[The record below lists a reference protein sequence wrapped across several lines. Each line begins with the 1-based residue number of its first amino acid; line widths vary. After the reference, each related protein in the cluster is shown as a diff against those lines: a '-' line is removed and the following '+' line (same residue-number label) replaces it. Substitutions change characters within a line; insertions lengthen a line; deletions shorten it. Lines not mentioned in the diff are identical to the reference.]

1 MTINYTPLLDLPI
14 IETNSE
20 VGQWGNVVNYAL
32 TNYLDIAI
40 AGITNLTGSNFS
52 GSPNYDLTLTLTA
65 GDSGGTNIVY
75 NTAQYSTIRVS
86 SLNANS
92 TIIAPSSSRSYKII
106 NADNTYTLTIKA
118 AGQTGV
124 TVNPGASLVAV
135 FNNAP
140 VNADYVGLGVQA
152 SGILTAGQLVKGA
165 GTTVVTPATA
175 GTDYVAPG
183 TATTFTALQTF
194 AGSTSN
200 LAQSL
205 ANSAEVVTVNASAA
219 GGTINYYVTTQSIAY
234 YTVNASGNWTVN
246 FRASSGTTLNT
257 ALNTGRSVTVALL
270 ATQGATPY
278 YNDIIQIDGN
288 TIIPKYQGGSAW
300 SAGNASGIDVYVY
313 TIIKTAS
320 ATFTVLASQTQFK

>member
-1 MTINYTPLLDLPI
+1 MAITRTSLLDLPI
-14 IETNSE
+14 IETDTE
-20 VGQWGNVVNYAL
+20 TGAWGNVVNNGL
-32 TNYLDIAI
+32 TQYLDIAI

-52 GSPNYDLTLTLTA
+52 GSPNYDLTLTLTE
-65 GDSGGTNIVY
+65 GDSGASNIVY
-75 NTAQYSTIRVS
+75 NSAQYSTIRVS

-92 TIIAPSSSRSYKII
+92 TIIAPASSRSYKVI
-106 NADNTYTLTIKA
+106 NADATYTLTIKKS
-118 AGQTGV
+118 GGTGV

-135 FNNAP
+135 YNGT
-140 VNADYVGLGVQA
+140 DYVGLGVQA
-152 SGILTAGQLVKGA
+152 AATLTSGSLIKGA

-194 AGSTSN
+194 SGTSAN

-205 ANSAEVVTVNASAA
+205 VNSTEVVTVNASAA
-219 GGTINYYVTTQSIAY
+219 TGTINYDVTTQSIVY

-246 FRASSGTTLNT
+246 FRASSGTTLNA
-257 ALNTGRSVTVALL
+257 ALATGRSVTVALM

-278 YNDIIQIDGN
+278 YNNTIQVDGN
-288 TIIPKYQGGSAW
+288 TIVPKYQGGIAW
-300 SAGNASGIDVYVY
+300 TGGNASGIDVYVY

-320 ATFTVLASQTQFK
+320 ATFTILASQTKFA

>member
-65 GDSGGTNIVY
+65 GDSGGTNIAY
-75 NTAQYSTIRVS
+75 NTAQYSTIRVTN
-86 SLNANS
+86 LNANS
-92 TIIAPSSSRSYKII
+92 TIIAPASSRSYKVI
-106 NADNTYTLTIKA
+106 NADATYTLTVKA
-118 AGQTGV
+118 TGQTGV

-135 FNNAP
+135 FNGT
-140 VNADYVGLGVQA
+140 DYVGLGVQA

-219 GGTINYYVTTQSIAY
+219 GGTINYDVTTQSIAY
-234 YTVNASGNWTVN
+234 YTVDASGNWTVN

-278 YNDIIQIDGN
+278 YNNVVQIDGN
-288 TIIPKYQGGSAW
+288 AVTPKYQGGLAW